1 MKWVLDASVA
11 LKLLVPEDQSLIAR
25 SLLGDV
31 FMVPDIFFSECVNVL
46 WKKVARKQLAE
57 QEAVEALALLTQIE
71 VRVFDTKPLMPHALL
86 LAIQLNHPA
95 YDCFYLVLAEHQD
108 APLITAD
115 KRLFTRCQQPD
126 VARWAGCVRLLGAHV
141 TAA

>member
-11 LKLLVPEDQSLIAR
+11 IKLLVPEDQSPIAR
-25 SLLGDV
+25 SLLDNA
-31 FMVPDIFFSECVNVL
+31 FLVPDTFFSECLNVL

-57 QEAVEALALLTQIE
+57 QEAIEALALLTKIE
-71 VRVFDTKPLMPHALL
+71 VQVFDTKPLMPTALP
-86 LAIQLNHPA
+86 LAMQLNHPA
-95 YDCFYLVLAEHQD
+95 YDCFYLALAEQQS

-126 VARWAGCVRLLGAHV
+126 ATRWAGCIRLLGAHGAV
-141 TAA
+141 A

>member
-11 LKLLVPEDQSLIAR
+11 MKLLVPEDQSPIAR
-25 SLLGDV
+25 SLLGDT
-31 FMVPDIFFSECVNVL
+31 FLVPDTFFSECVNVL

-71 VRVFDTKPLMPHALL
+71 MQVFDTKPLMPHALL
-86 LAIQLNHPA
+86 LAMQLNHPA
-95 YDCFYLVLAEHQD
+95 YDCFYLGLAEQQGT
-108 APLITAD
+108 PLITAD

-126 VARWAGCVRLLGAHV
+126 AARWASCVRLLGAHG
-141 TAA
+141 AAA